1 MRIAKTL
8 EDLPTGTP
16 VVINGLKTYR
26 GLVIEVGWTS
36 LSLDCWVKILFTDG
50 SGVIYYEEDLEE
62 EQIRIV
68 EIT

>member
-8 EDLPTGTP
+8 EDLPMGTP

-36 LSLDCWVKILFTDG
+36 LSCDCWVKILFTEG
-50 SGVIYYEEDLEE
+50 SEIVYYEEDLEHE
-62 EQIRIV
+62 DIKIV